1 MDIVPIPG
9 SSVPCE
15 RVFSSAKETTTARRN
30 RITPELMEALQ
41 MMKYT
46 VKHGRRFDFT
56 AGDFWKE
63 QELDLEL
70 LMEQE
75 IGVSEDVREF
85 GEGLLSK
92 GTCTG

>member
-1 MDIVPIPG
+1 MI
-9 SSVPCE
+9 
-15 RVFSSAKETTTARRN
+15 
-30 RITPELMEALQ
+30 
-41 MMKYT
+41 KYM
-46 VKHGRRFDFT
+46 VKHGHRLYFT
-56 AGDFWKE
+56 TGDSWKE

-92 GTCTG
+92 GTRTS

>member
-46 VKHGRRFDFT
+46 AKHGRRLDFT
-56 AGDFWKE
+56 AGDSWKE

-75 IGVSEDVREF
+75 IGVSEDVQEF
-85 GEGLLSK
+85 SEGLLSK
-92 GTCTG
+92 GTRMS